1 MVTSLLIGSLIWMA
15 YTILAKKK
23 EQEKT
28 NAEII
33 QTLKNLYTNVES
45 YDVINNKD
53 DVIEINDVKEVINY
67 QEYLTTYVNGVPEWK
82 FHYVYDAKE
91 LDQANTEQKEFY
103 KIFKEAFKNEIYY
116 DLENNS
122 NYSFVLLFDLRD
134 EYNTTKDILILED
147 RIKKLGLYYPKTKS
161 YGRSILI
168 DKLDSLGDYRGISRI
183 QNDID
188 FNYTEYDHDIYKLG
202 STLKKKMQL
211 SDDEVTLLNKLWY
224 PRNNF
229 CSIEFCCIQ
238 IVKIYLITIK
248 RLSERF
254 EKNDLEKEFSKIAYI
269 LVSKEYKYSKSSY
282 EFKYSIETTTNEIY
296 QNIFK
301 KCENLVREK
310 YDHKRKLNTELN
322 YTKSESI
329 EIIKNK
335 FLNNLDEI
343 LVDLE
348 SEIINPDLPTE
359 IELNFQ
365 NTTRWKKRFEKLKAD
380 YTDHLTFKSDILN
393 LAEQNKKNPSIET
406 IFFEASK
413 FMVTRDKEIALELYL
428 NYIYYDVLSDSFNNK
443 QLTKTIQKSLFYN
456 EKQLLDFESIVN
468 DLIKNKNLKS
478 ALDKVKL
485 IYKIKRKSIE
495 LNENQISEVQ
505 KQHSSTVELLNEY
518 LEDVESEHEI
528 ELFIEKDIPTINNPI
543 INERIKLTENQILL
557 LEIFKKN
564 DLRVLQ
570 SDVDIFAKSK
580 NVFKNYLIDSINEV
594 CFETLDDILI
604 EEIDEFY
611 VINED
616 NLKIILT

>member
-1 MVTSLLIGSLIWMA
+1 MILMGTSLLIGFITYLVYIMFA
-15 YTILAKKK
+15 NKKK
-23 EQEKT
+23 QDKSKVELVE
-28 NAEII
+28 
-33 QTLKNLYTNVES
+33 TLKNIYSNSVSYNNDNVTE
-45 YDVINNKD
+45 INN
-53 DVIEINDVKEVINY
+53 INEAINY
-67 QEYLTTYVNGVPEWK
+67 QEYLTTYLDGVPEWK
-82 FHYVYDAKE
+82 FQYVYEASE
-91 LDQANTEQKEFY
+91 IEQATQEQKDFY
-103 KIFKEAFKNEIYY
+103 KIFKEAFKNKVYY

-134 EYNTTKDILILED
+134 EYDVTKDINLFEN
-147 RIKKLGLYYPKTKS
+147 RIKQLGLYYPKTRYYGKS
-161 YGRSILI
+161 IVL
-168 DKLDSLGDYRGISRI
+168 DKMESLGDYSAISRI
-183 QNDID
+183 NNDKD
-188 FNYTEYDHDIYKLG
+188 FNNNQYDLDYYKLG
-202 STLKKKMQL
+202 SKFKKKMNL
-211 SDDEVTLLNKLWY
+211 STDEVNLLNKLWS
-224 PRNNF
+224 PTNNF

-238 IVKIYLITIK
+238 VIKIYLTAINK
-248 RLSERF
+248 LSEKF
-254 EKNDLEKEFSKIAYI
+254 EKNDLEKEFSRIADI
-269 LVSKEYKYSKSSY
+269 IVSKEYNLSMSNY
-282 EFKYSIETTTNEIY
+282 EFKYSIESTTNQLY
-296 QNIFK
+296 QIIFK

-310 YDHKRKLNTELN
+310 YDHKRKINTELN
-322 YTKSESI
+322 YTKPESI
-329 EIIKNK
+329 ELVKK
-335 FLNNLDEI
+335 SFLDNVDEI
-343 LVDLE
+343 LSNLGD
-348 SEIINPDLPTE
+348 EIINPDLRAE

-365 NTTRWKKRFEKLKAD
+365 NTTRWKKRFEILKTNYSD
-380 YTDHLTFKSDILN
+380 PLKFRDDILN
-393 LAEQNKKNPSIET
+393 LGEQNKKNSSIET

-413 FMVTRDKEIALELYL
+413 FMVAKNKEVALELYI
-428 NYIYYDVLSDSFNNK
+428 NYIYHDVLSVTFNNK
-443 QLTKTIQKSLFYN
+443 KLTKTIQKSLFSN
-456 EKQLLDFESIVN
+456 EQQLMEFENIIN

-528 ELFIEKDIPTINNPI
+528 ELFIEKDIPTINNTI
-543 INERIKLTENQILL
+543 INESIKLTENQILL